1 MLIFGVSGGW
11 VFRDKPGMATVR
23 DKWEAWV
30 MVILAMLSSVTVIA
44 TNLLTS

>member
-1 MLIFGVSGGW
+1 MLSFGVFGGW
-11 VFRDKPGMATVR
+11 VFRDKPGIATVR

>member
-1 MLIFGVSGGW
+1 
-11 VFRDKPGMATVR
+11 MATVR